1 MIQQLPYLL
10 LAAAALAWILYRQ
23 LSVQPVRENRP
34 YLLMLVL
41 GVVGAGQI
49 AALAGHA
56 TIPAAAY
63 AAMGAG
69 LLSAAAVGWWRGRLV
84 RVWRDGGRLVRQ
96 GNWTT
101 AVLWIVGLAI
111 HLGLDQVGV
120 VLAPAADRAAAQALG
135 TTSIML
141 YLSIALAAQR
151 FATLSR
157 SRAAAAPRFRAVSF

>member
-63 AAMGAG
+63 AALGAG
-69 LLSAAAVGWWRGRLV
+69 LLS
-84 RVWRDGGRLVRQ
+84 
-96 GNWTT
+96 
-101 AVLWIVGLAI
+101 
-111 HLGLDQVGV
+111 
-120 VLAPAADRAAAQALG
+120 PAADRAAAQALG